1 MKINNFSVLG
11 WMHFTP
17 GTYYK
22 FVALV
27 RRKDYKGSGVKLPL
41 STEERGEVF
50 IRQWFIDSFESLEK
64 YKEDMIGLCD
74 ATGARLYMTVDRKST
89 TKTILSMQEQL
100 TGYIKQLVYNPQAP
114 ISIRKLSKFSA
125 SASQLAECSDG
136 QKYWL
141 FDIDDKENWYDISHI
156 FSKLLVKD
164 ASFVTPNGLHI
175 LVKRNFDAH
184 KWLEVHTREGA
195 PLHQY
200 SGVISVK
207 ENALTL
213 VYFNKGE

>member
-1 MKINNFSVLG
+1 MEINNFSVLG

-27 RRKDYKGSGVKLPL
+27 RRKDYKGTSVKLPL

-89 TKTILSMQEQL
+89 TKTILLMQEQL

-114 ISIRKLSKFSA
+114 VSIRKLSKFSA

-195 PLHQY
+195 LLHQY